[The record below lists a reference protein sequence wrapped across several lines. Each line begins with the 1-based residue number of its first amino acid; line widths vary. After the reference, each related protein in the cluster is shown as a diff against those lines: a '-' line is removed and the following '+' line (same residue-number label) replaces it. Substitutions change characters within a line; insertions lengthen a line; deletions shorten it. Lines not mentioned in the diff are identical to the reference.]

1 MVRICRL
8 ARAGHWN
15 IRLSQADEIGKL
27 VFGFFN
33 EVGIINQLATRQL
46 ESKLPGGLLISH
58 FGVINHLMR
67 LGDGRTPLQ
76 IATAHQVPKTTMTH
90 TLAGLK
96 KAGLIEFAP
105 NPKDARSKCVMLTDA
120 GRRFHAEAIA
130 AIMPEFQALLGDIP
144 ADQFAAALPFLQR
157 VRAYMDAARD

>member
-1 MVRICRL
+1 MVRICRQ

-105 NPKDARSKCVMLTDA
+105 NPSDARSKCVILTEA
-120 GRRFHAEAIA
+120 GRAFHAQAIG
-130 AIMPEFQALLGDIP
+130 AIVPEFQSLLSDIP
-144 ADQFAAALPFLQR
+144 AEEFAAALPFLQR
-157 VRAYMDAARD
+157 LRAYMDAARD

>member
-1 MVRICRL
+1 MVRRWDQ

-15 IRLSQADEIGKL
+15 IRLSQAEDIGQT
-27 VFGFFN
+27 VFRFFN
-33 EVGIINQLATRQL
+33 EIGIINQLSSRQL
-46 ESKLPGGLLISH
+46 ESRLPKGLLISH

-96 KAGLIEFAP
+96 AAGLIDVVP
-105 NPKDARSKCVMLTDA
+105 NPKDARSKCVMLTEA
-120 GRRFHAEAIA
+120 GRQFHSEAIA
-130 AIMPEFQALLGDIP
+130 AIAPDFMQLLSEIP
-144 ADQFAAALPFLQR
+144 AQDLADALPLLER
-157 VRAYMDAARD
+157 VRAYMDRARD